1 MLSLQVT
8 VDSKNWDS
16 RSALYVAVS
25 EGHLNVV
32 ERLVS
37 DWSATLTL
45 EDRFGNTPLD
55 DAVRERRAEVAEFL
69 VEARAARAAR
79 DVLLLER
86 TKEACFLDI

>member
-1 MLSLQVT
+1 M
-8 VDSKNWDS
+8 
-16 RSALYVAVS
+16 AVS

-79 DVLLLER
+79 AARDVLLLER